1 MRMQNKL
8 GAAILTAVLLG
19 AGAMPA
25 AAQKS
30 ADTLR
35 IVMRDALPNI
45 DPYYN
50 NLRTG
55 VVMHHQG
62 WDALVYRNPDT
73 FKLEP
78 LLATEWK
85 QPDATTI
92 EFTLRPGVKFH
103 DGSPFTADDVVYT
116 INLIADP
123 ASRLST
129 PSNYNWLDKAEKT
142 GDLSVR
148 VKLKRPNPAALEYFA
163 LVIPIYPKAYREKV
177 GAEGYA
183 KAPVG
188 AGPYKMTKVEPGVSI
203 DFERFED
210 YWAGS
215 PKGKPA
221 IKKMSVRF
229 VPDAA
234 TEMTE
239 LLAGRADWIWN
250 LNPDQFEPV
259 NRMPHLQAVRKES
272 MRIGYLS
279 LDAGGRTGADNPMTK
294 LKVRQAIWYAID
306 RKAIA
311 DKLVTGGS
319 RVPLAPCVPS
329 QFGCDGEIATTY
341 DYNPAKAKQLL
352 TEAGYPDGF
361 DVELA
366 SYVLPQWGSAVQN
379 YLHCGRHPRQA
390 QPASDRRADPARQGR
405 RTADVSRKLGQLFDQ
420 RRLGHPAQLLRWRC
434 RRLCARSGRAE
445 MAGRGRII
453 DRPGSA
459 QEGLFDG
466 APAHHRAGLLGA
478 LAQLCDDLWSRKAA
492 RLHAIPGRT
501 AALLSGEVELR
512 AARHLRLPF
521 DCSSRVCATR
531 FRVAP
536 VAPSQPSELRFQ
548 VRRKSMPRTMMPGG
562 VPSNSRARNLR
573 DAHASMRS
581 RNRTNCSSR

>member
-1 MRMQNKL
+1 MRMQTRV

-19 AGAMPA
+19 AGALPA

-45 DPYYN
+45 DHYYN
-50 NLRTG
+50 NQRTG

-85 QPDATTI
+85 LPDATTI

-103 DGSPFTADDVVYT
+103 DGSAFTADDVVYT

-129 PSNYNWLDKAEKT
+129 PSNYNWLEKAEKT

-163 LVIPIYPKAYREKV
+163 LVLPIYPKAYREKV

-183 KAPVG
+183 KAPIG
-188 AGPYKMTKVEPGVSI
+188 AGPYKVVKWEAGASI
-203 DFERFED
+203 EFERFED

-221 IKKMSVRF
+221 IKKLSVRF

-239 LLAGRADWIWN
+239 LLAGRAEWIWN
-250 LNPDQFEPV
+250 VNPDQFENV
-259 NRMPHLQAVRKES
+259 NKLPHLNAVRKES
-272 MRIGYLS
+272 MRVGYLS
-279 LDAGGRTGADNPMTK
+279 LDAAGRTGADNPLTK
-294 LKVRQAIWYAID
+294 LKVRQAIWHAID
-306 RKAIA
+306 RQAIA

-319 RVPLAPCVPS
+319 RVPQAPCFPP
-329 QFGCDGEIATTY
+329 QFGCDAEAAVLY

-352 TEAGYPDGF
+352 AEAGYPNGF
-361 DVELA
+361 DVEVGT
-366 SYVLPQWGSAVQN
+366 YVLPQWGAAVQN
-379 YLHCGRHPRQA
+379 YLQA
-390 QPASDRRADPARQGR
+390 VGIRAKLNQQQVQAIVQ
-405 RTADVSRKLGQLFDQ
+405 RTNAGELRMYLGSWGSYSINDVSAIMPNF
-420 RRLGHPAQLLRWRC
+420 
-434 RRLCARSGRAE
+434 
-445 MAGRGRII
+445 
-453 DRPGSA
+453 
-459 QEGLFDG
+459 FDG
-466 APAHHRAGLLGA
+466 GGMDYARDKDVQKW
-478 LAQLCDDLWSRKAA
+478 LAEGGSSNDPEVRKKAYSAA
-492 RLHAIPGRT
+492 IQRITEQAYWTPLHT
-501 AALLSGEVELR
+501 YV
-512 AARHLRLPF
+512 
-521 DCSSRVCATR
+521 T
-531 FRVAP
+531 
-536 VAPSQPSELRFQ
+536 
-548 VRRKSMPRTMMPGG
+548 TY
-562 VPSNSRARNLR
+562 
-573 DAHASMRS
+573 AHAKQLDFTPYADELPRFFLAKWK
-581 RNRTNCSSR
+581 

>member
-1 MRMQNKL
+1 MRMQTRVS
-8 GAAILTAVLLG
+8 AAILTAVLLG
-19 AGAMPA
+19 AGALPA

-62 WDALVYRNPDT
+62 WDTLVYRNPDT

-85 QPDATTI
+85 LPDATTI

-103 DGSPFTADDVVYT
+103 DGSAFTADDVVYT

-163 LVIPIYPKAYREKV
+163 LVVPIYPKAYREKV

-188 AGPYKMTKVEPGVSI
+188 AGPYKITKVEPGVSI

-229 VPDAA
+229 VPDAT

-250 LNPDQFEPV
+250 MNPDQIDPV

-279 LDAGGRTGADNPMTK
+279 LDAAGRTGADNPMTK
-294 LKVRQAIWYAID
+294 LKVRQAIWHAID

-311 DKLVTGGS
+311 EKLVTGGS
-319 RVPLAPCVPS
+319 RVPLAPCIPS
-329 QFGCDGEIATTY
+329 QFGCDGDIAATY
-341 DYNPAKAKQLL
+341 DYNPAKAKQL
-352 TEAGYPDGF
+352 ARR
-361 DVELA
+361 
-366 SYVLPQWGSAVQN
+366 
-379 YLHCGRHPRQA
+379 GRL
-390 QPASDRRADPARQGR
+390 S
-405 RTADVSRKLGQLFDQ
+405 RTASMSSLPATCCRNGV
-420 RRLGHPAQLLRWRC
+420 RRFRTTC
-434 RRLCARSGRAE
+434 TRSA
-445 MAGRGRII
+445 
-453 DRPGSA
+453 SA
-459 QEGLFDG
+459 
-466 APAHHRAGLLGA
+466 P
-478 LAQLCDDLWSRKAA
+478 SS
-492 RLHAIPGRT
+492 T
-501 AALLSGEVELR
+501 
-512 AARHLRLPF
+512 
-521 DCSSRVCATR
+521 SSRR
-531 FRVAP
+531 P
-536 VAPSQPSELRFQ
+536 
-548 VRRKSMPRTMMPGG
+548 
-562 VPSNSRARNLR
+562 
-573 DAHASMRS
+573 H
-581 RNRTNCSSR
+581 